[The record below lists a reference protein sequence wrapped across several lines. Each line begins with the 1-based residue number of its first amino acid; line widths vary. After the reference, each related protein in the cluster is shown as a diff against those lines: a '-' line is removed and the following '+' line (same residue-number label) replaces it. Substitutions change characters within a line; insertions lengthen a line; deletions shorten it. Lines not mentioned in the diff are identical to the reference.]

1 MGRQTPWAIEWVC
14 VADSDVDPCTRT
26 DGQFRSESDEGLCG
40 SPERINMDRR
50 QIWTGDRW
58 TEDEFTDGK
67 FTDEQTWEVV
77 EPRGVEPL
85 TFSLR
90 TRRSTN

>member
-1 MGRQTPWAIEWVC
+1 MGC
-14 VADSDVDPCTRT
+14 
-26 DGQFRSESDEGLCG
+26 DGARSAS
-40 SPERINMDRR
+40 I
-50 QIWTGDRW
+50 QAGDRW
-58 TEDEFTDGK
+58 TEDEFTEGK
-67 FTDEQTWEVV
+67 LTYEQTWEVV

>member
-1 MGRQTPWAIEWVC
+1 MKGFA
-14 VADSDVDPCTRT
+14 AALS
-26 DGQFRSESDEGLCG
+26 G
-40 SPERINMDRR
+40 SR
-50 QIWTGDRW
+50 WTGDRW

-67 FTDEQTWEVV
+67 FTVEQTWEVV

>member
-1 MGRQTPWAIEWVC
+1 MSKEALVGRQTPWAIGWVL
-14 VADSDVDPCTRT
+14 PIRTWTRGRERT
-26 DGQFRSESDEGLCG
+26 GG
-40 SPERINMDRR
+40 SGVSPMKGCAAALSGSR
-50 QIWTGDRW
+50 WTGDRW